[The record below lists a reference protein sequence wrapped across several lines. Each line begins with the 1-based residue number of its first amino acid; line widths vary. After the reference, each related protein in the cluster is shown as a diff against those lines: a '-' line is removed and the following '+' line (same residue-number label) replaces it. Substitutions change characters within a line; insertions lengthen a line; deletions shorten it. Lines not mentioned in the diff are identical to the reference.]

1 MPDTK
6 YTDVTVK
13 NNRGQTAKMRFPDNE
28 RGQSLIR
35 TLQAKARREE
45 LESVSVG
52 SKSVKGPEYADVVE
66 PERRRGRPVEGQVEA
81 TAPVETT
88 DNPGEATAEAH
99 AEAEA
104 KAQAKAAKAEAK
116 SSK

>member
-1 MPDTK
+1 MSNIK
-6 YTDVTVK
+6 YIDVTVE
-13 NNRGQTAKMRFPDNE
+13 NNSGQTATMRFPDNE
-28 RGQSLIR
+28 RGQSLVK
-35 TLQAKARREE
+35 TLQGKARREE
-45 LESVSVG
+45 LASVKLG
-52 SKSVKGPEYADVVE
+52 SKAAKGPEYPDDVA

-88 DNPGEATAEAH
+88 DNPDEVTAEAH
-99 AEAEA
+99 AEGEA